1 MEDKLSNSFLT
12 TMVGK
17 GVRAYKS
24 GPEAWHGLLLAVNSD
39 YIVLFNDKDGY
50 IYHRTG
56 HIKSV
61 VADEKATIP
70 VANELTPHG
79 TNEGDFDDILGNLVG
94 EEVKINLGGPESRKG
109 RLLGV
114 NGDYLTLFAGK
125 EGVIYYNLD
134 HVKSISVK
142 VKATA
147 ADNDN
152 DKENDKEEKKENDTG
167 RMEENQIV
175 SFIDVNSLNR
185 LFKQLKYSYVMINR
199 GPEAV
204 EGILVD
210 VKDNLITLVFHD
222 QVLRVNRNHVKSIRE
237 KMSQGNNNSDNNNQN
252 DNQNSGRSIVSAK
265 KKQQDRK
272 RKI

>member
-1 MEDKLSNSFLT
+1 MEDKMSNSFLT

-17 GVRAYKS
+17 GVKAYKS
-24 GPEAWHGLLLAVNSD
+24 GPESWHGLLLAVNSD
-39 YIVLFNDKDGY
+39 YIVLFNDKDGF
-50 IYHRTG
+50 IYHRTS

-61 VADEKATIP
+61 VADDKVIIQA
-70 VANELTPHG
+70 ANELTPHG
-79 TNEGDFDDILGNLVG
+79 TDESNFDDILGNLVG

-114 NGDYLTLFAGK
+114 NGDYLILFAGK
-125 EGVIYYNLD
+125 EGVIYYNLA
-134 HVKSISVK
+134 HVKSVSVK
-142 VKATA
+142 VKAA
-147 ADNDN
+147 ATDN
-152 DKENDKEEKKENDTG
+152 DKDKGKEENNNDN
-167 RMEENQIV
+167 MEENQTV

-185 LFKQLKYSYVMINR
+185 LFKQLKYSYVLINR

-237 KMSQGNNNSDNNNQN
+237 KMSQGNNSDNNNQN
-252 DNQNSGRSIVSAK
+252 NNQNNSGNSIVSVK

-272 RKI
+272 RKN

>member
-1 MEDKLSNSFLT
+1 MEDKMSNSFLI

-24 GPEAWHGLLLAVNSD
+24 GPEAWRGLLLAVNSD
-39 YIVLFNDKDGY
+39 YIVLYNDKDGY
-50 IYHRTG
+50 IYLRTG

-61 VADEKATIP
+61 VADNKANIP
-70 VANELTPHG
+70 RENELTPHG
-79 TNEGDFDDILGNLVG
+79 TNDGDFDDVLGDIIG

-114 NGDYLTLFAGK
+114 KEDYLAIFAGK
-125 EGVIYYNLD
+125 EGVIYYNLE
-134 HVKSISVK
+134 HVKSVSVK
-142 VKATA
+142 VKEEAK
-147 ADNDN
+147 DD
-152 DKENDKEEKKENDTG
+152 DKENNENKEKDKGK
-167 RMEENQIV
+167 MEANQIV

-185 LFKQLKYSYVMINR
+185 LFKHLKYSYVMINR

-210 VKDNLITLVFHD
+210 VRDNLITLVFHD

-237 KMSQGNNNSDNNNQN
+237 KMNQENNNDNSNQTNN
-252 DNQNSGRSIVSAK
+252 SSIVSAK
-265 KKQQDRK
+265 KQQQDRK
-272 RKI
+272 RKQQ